1 VAEVDPDENEEAKV
15 GTNDDRV
22 KVIKGLGGLRGSRSV
37 Y

>member
-1 VAEVDPDENEEAKV
+1 MAEVDPDENEEAKV